1 MGTAADYLSSS
12 AILLSPDSGFPG
24 THFYISSRPRLPDLA
39 FFYHNHSHIRTYHLI
54 STSTTTNH
62 SHINSCTHDANLPQS
77 TPKPTPHPNPKSNP

>member
-39 FFYHNHSHIRTYHLI
+39 FFYHNHNHIHT
-54 STSTTTNH
+54 
-62 SHINSCTHDANLPQS
+62 
-77 TPKPTPHPNPKSNP
+77 